1 MSMYTKQTLEF
12 LLEKEKGKK
21 VTFFGEKNYK
31 ASNQEVYVDFLPAR
45 KSEFC
50 PMRRRH

>member
-21 VTFFGEKNYK
+21 VTFFWGKK
-31 ASNQEVYVDFLPAR
+31 LLKPAT
-45 KSEFC
+45 KKC
-50 PMRRRH
+50 T